1 MIVAHL
7 SDLHLR
13 NRDDVVEFAHQLDR
27 VALHQPLHLAITG
40 DLLDRWDPALLEH
53 TLDILGERGWL
64 DGDRASIIHGNHDL
78 SSSGG
83 HPRDRRDLWRLVA
96 RFWDPPPL
104 ITWRRREFHRR
115 IERRAASVA
124 LRPGEVK
131 TLPGGL
137 RLVMVDSIPALWM
150 PVSLAAGTVTLRS
163 GEGRIPASQ
172 VDWLSAQAGSSPL
185 AVLIHHYPLPVGSF
199 RWNVG
204 RLGIS
209 ARLLTLLERWQVVV
223 TMEMVSADR
232 DAFWKAAHHAGV
244 SAVLCGH
251 VHRARLDRHGPAVV
265 GLNGQSGAAWAGRT
279 IAYYRV
285 ERDGV
290 SVEYEPA
297 ARTAA
302 PARTA

>member
-13 NRDDVVEFAHQLDR
+13 NRDDVVAFALQLDR
-27 VALHQPLHLAITG
+27 VVATSRCTSPS
-40 DLLDRWDPALLEH
+40 PATFSTAGTRLLEH
-53 TLDILGERGWL
+53 TLDVLGERGWL
-64 DGDRASIIHGNHDL
+64 HGDRASIIHGNHDL

-83 HPRDRRDLWRLVA
+83 HPRDRRDLWRLAA

-104 ITWRRREFHRR
+104 IAWRRREFHRR
-115 IERRAASVA
+115 IERRAANVA

-137 RLVMVDSIPALWM
+137 RLVTVDSIPALWV

-204 RLGIS
+204 RLGT
-209 ARLLTLLERWQVVV
+209 ATRLLTLLERWQVVV
-223 TMEMVSADR
+223 TMEIRLQPIATRSGR
-232 DAFWKAAHHAGV
+232 PRITPESRRCCAGTCI
-244 SAVLCGH
+244 A
-251 VHRARLDRHGPAVV
+251 RAWTGTGPPS
-265 GLNGQSGAAWAGRT
+265 SG
-279 IAYYRV
+279 
-285 ERDGV
+285 
-290 SVEYEPA
+290 
-297 ARTAA
+297 
-302 PARTA
+302 